1 MKLKP
6 WKARIRRKVAKA
18 RPSITKICNS
28 SPACAS
34 SSSERPR
41 GLSKIAHT
49 RLPIDE
55 IPDEK
60 ILFYDIETDNQFAP
74 YAKLK
79 LIVAQVGIDGNPYV
93 VRSESQQ
100 REFRRML
107 ADPTMLKFG
116 WNNKSF
122 DDIVLAR
129 HGYPVCEENSH
140 DLMLA
145 CKTVAPHL
153 ASYSLKF
160 VNFHYFADPHFP
172 EMRLERYALKKGISK
187 WDVTGPLMDE
197 YALWD
202 ITQTKHMFQL
212 FWDVV
217 IRKAHW
223 RAYCLDVSQ
232 GEPVR
237 EMETEG
243 GLFLDDE
250 DLVNRIATLQNEKL
264 YWEQRAFQLSGGRVE
279 NPNSPKQIGIYL
291 DECGF
296 DLELSDNGAFS
307 VPKSLLLDLLDLD
320 NPENDR
326 NSVARCTYEVRKVNS
341 SLKYYENYHEALHHC
356 EDHLRRG
363 WIPIQISISN
373 ARTRRYT
380 SNSLYKLNF
389 QNPDKEAKK
398 VQLVPPG
405 YLGVWIDSTQVENV
419 VHIYESDDY
428 LRREAYEADPEW
440 NEYVWLC
447 NRILGGSRTKKELDS
462 IPSPQ
467 VPHWSIY
474 KQFKTIK
481 LALNFGMG
489 IAKFCK
495 SCGVDEE
502 TGAHMFGLVH
512 DACPAI
518 HRLQRRIAEDLGKF
532 GHVADAFGHIYTGSI
547 RQAYKVVAYLIQGC
561 GTGSLPKAQ
570 IRANYDTLRK
580 YDGYLRGTPDRRSP
594 EHPRYKAG
602 VMCGT
607 CHDENS
613 LRLRLSL
620 GQDCIVAALQDLM
633 YNMTDR
639 FSPKFD
645 GIPLRAKLYLSRTT
659 CHEAEEVDIK
669 DEKKIL
675 SFLN

>member
-1 MKLKP
+1 MNSKPLAIPPVLQKREKLQS
-6 WKARIRRKVAKA
+6 ASLR
-18 RPSITKICNS
+18 S
-28 SPACAS
+28 SPNS
-34 SSSERPR
+34 FVERPR
-41 GLSKIAHT
+41 GLSRVPHS
-49 RLPIDE
+49 RVPIDDLPE
-55 IPDEK
+55 HK

-79 LIVAQVGIDGNPYV
+79 LIVAQVGVNGTPYV
-93 VRSESQQ
+93 VRTHAQQ
-100 REFRRML
+100 VDFKRRL
-107 ADPTMLKFG
+107 ADPSVLKFG

-122 DDIVLAR
+122 DDIVLHR
-129 HGYPVCEENSH
+129 HGYHISECNSH

-153 ASYSLKF
+153 ASYTLKF
-160 VNFHYFADPHFP
+160 VNWHYFADPHFP
-172 EMRLERYALKKGISK
+172 EMELERYALKKGISK
-187 WDVTGPLMDE
+187 WDVTGPLMDA

-223 RAYCLDVSQ
+223 RAYCLDLSQ
-232 GEPVR
+232 GAPVR
-237 EMETEG
+237 EMELEG
-243 GLFLDDE
+243 GLFLDED
-250 DLVNRIATLQNEKL
+250 DLVERIAALQNQKM
-264 YWEQRAFQLSGGRVE
+264 YWGQQAHKHSGGKVE
-279 NPNSPKQIGIYL
+279 NPNSSKQVGRYL
-291 DECGF
+291 ASEGF
-296 DLELSDNGAFS
+296 ELDLTDNGEFS
-307 VPKSLLLDLLDLD
+307 VSKDELMDLLEFDEHGKVIFAKD
-320 NPENDR
+320 P
-326 NSVARCTYEVRKVNS
+326 VAQCTWETRKVNS
-341 SLKYYENYHEALHHC
+341 SLKYYENYLEALRHC
-356 EDHLRRG
+356 EDHRRRG
-363 WIPIQISISN
+363 WIPIQVSISN

-405 YLGVWIDSTQVENV
+405 FLGVWIDSTQVENV
-419 VHIYESDDY
+419 VHIYESDDWQ
-428 LRREAYEADPEW
+428 RREAYEADPNW

-447 NRILGGSRTKKELDS
+447 NRILGGNRTKKELDS

-489 IAKFCK
+489 IAKFCR
-495 SCGVDEE
+495 SCGVDEG
-502 TGAHMFGLVH
+502 TGEHMFGLVH

-518 HRLQRRIAEDLGKF
+518 HGLQRRVAQDLARH
-532 GHVADAFGHIYTGSI
+532 GHVTDAFGHIYTGSV
-547 RQAYKVVAYLIQGC
+547 RKAYKVVAYLIQGC

-580 YDGYLRGTPDRRSP
+580 YDGYVRGQAGCRD
-594 EHPRYKAG
+594 EGHPRFKAG

-620 GQDCIVAALQDLM
+620 GKDCIFAALQELM

-645 GIPLRAKLYLSRTT
+645 NIPLRAKMYLSRTT
-659 CHEAEEVDIK
+659 CHEAEEVDINDK
-669 DEKKIL
+669 EKIL
-675 SFLN
+675 SYLS

>member
-1 MKLKP
+1 MICLEQAAPPVSAIALRK
-6 WKARIRRKVAKA
+6 RMIRR
-18 RPSITKICNS
+18 
-28 SPACAS
+28 
-34 SSSERPR
+34 
-41 GLSKIAHT
+41 
-49 RLPIDE
+49 PIDE
-55 IPDEK
+55 LEENE
-60 ILFYDIETDNQFAP
+60 ILFYDIETDHQFAP
-74 YAKLK
+74 YCKLK
-79 LIVAQVGIDGNPYV
+79 LIVAQIGLNGKPYV
-93 VRSESQQ
+93 VRTPAQH
-100 REFRRML
+100 RDIKRRL
-107 ADPTMLKFG
+107 ADPSILKFG

-129 HGYPVCEENSH
+129 HGYPVAEENSH

-160 VNFHYFADPHFP
+160 VNWHYFADPHWP
-172 EMRLERYALKKGISK
+172 EFELERYALKEGISK
-187 WDVTGPLMDE
+187 WEVKGPLMDA

-202 ITQTKHMFQL
+202 IVQTKHMFQL

-223 RAYCLDVSQ
+223 RAYLLDLSQ
-232 GEPVR
+232 GAPVL

-243 GLFLDDE
+243 GLFLDPE
-250 DLVNRIATLQNEKL
+250 DLENKIARLQNRKM
-264 YWEQRAFQLSGGRVE
+264 YWEQQAYQLSGGRVT
-279 NPNSPKQIGIYL
+279 NPNSGKQMGKWLTGEGFELALTANGDFSVSKKDLLELLTL
-291 DECGF
+291 DEKGRVI
-296 DLELSDNGAFS
+296 G
-307 VPKSLLLDLLDLD
+307 SLD
-320 NPENDR
+320 P
-326 NSVARCTYEVRKVNS
+326 VAHCTYEVRKINS
-341 SLKYYENYHEALHHC
+341 ALKYYENYLAALHHC
-356 EDHLRRG
+356 DDHLSRG

-405 YLGVWIDSTQVENV
+405 FLGGWIDSTQVENV
-419 VHIYESDDY
+419 VHIYESDDF
-428 LRREAYEADPEW
+428 LRRQAYEADPDW

-447 NRILGGSRTKKELDS
+447 NRILGGNRTKGELDS
-462 IPSPQ
+462 MPSPQ

-489 IAKFCK
+489 IAKFCQ
-495 SCGVDEE
+495 SCGVDKDVGED
-502 TGAHMFGLVH
+502 MFGQVH

-518 HRLQRRIAEDLGKF
+518 HRLQRRVASDLTKY
-532 GHVADAFGHIYTGSI
+532 GHVADAFGHIYTGSV
-547 RQAYKVVAYLIQGC
+547 RSAYKVVAYLIQGC

-580 YDGYLRGTPDRRSP
+580 YDGYVQGQAGRRNQG
-594 EHPRYKAG
+594 HARYKSG

-613 LRLRLSL
+613 FRLRLTL
-620 GQDCIVAALQDLM
+620 GKHTLLAALQEM
-633 YNMTDR
+633 MFNMTER
-639 FSPKFD
+639 FSFKFD

-659 CHEAEEVDIK
+659 CHEAEEVDIN
-669 DEKKIL
+669 DHEKIL
-675 SFLN
+675 SYCN

>member
-1 MKLKP
+1 MISLSEIAPRLPKKP
-6 WKARIRRKVAKA
+6 KWIRR
-18 RPSITKICNS
+18 SI
-28 SPACAS
+28 
-34 SSSERPR
+34 EE
-41 GLSKIAHT
+41 L
-49 RLPIDE
+49 DE
-55 IPDEK
+55 EEIF
-60 ILFYDIETDNQFAP
+60 FYDIETDCQFAP
-74 YAKLK
+74 YAKLR
-79 LIVAQVGIDGNPYV
+79 LIVAQVGLNGKPYV
-93 VRSESQQ
+93 VRTEAQH
-100 REFRRML
+100 RDFRRRL
-107 ADPTMLKFG
+107 ANPRILKFG

-129 HGYPVCEENSH
+129 HGYPVCELNSH

-160 VNFHYFADPHFP
+160 VNWHYFADPHWP
-172 EMRLERYALKKGISK
+172 EFELERFALKEGIVK
-187 WDVTGPLMDE
+187 WDVTGPMMDR
-197 YALWD
+197 YALHD
-202 ITQTKHMFQL
+202 IVQTKHMFQL

-223 RAYCLDVSQ
+223 SAYRLDISQ
-232 GEPVR
+232 GAPVL

-243 GLFLDDE
+243 GLYLDPE
-250 DLVNRIATLQNEKL
+250 DLTQRIASLQNEKL
-264 YWEQRAFQLSGGRVE
+264 YWEQQAYQLSGGKVQ
-279 NPNSPKQIGIYL
+279 NPNSSKQIGLYL
-291 DECGF
+291 DSQGF
-296 DLELSDNGAFS
+296 DLELSGNGDFS

-320 NPENDR
+320 NPLNDK
-326 NSVARCTYEVRKVNS
+326 NSVARCTYEVRRVNS
-341 SLKYYENYHEALHHC
+341 SLKYYENYLEALNHC
-356 EDHLRRG
+356 KEHLHRG
-363 WIPIQISISN
+363 WIPIQVSISN

-380 SNSLYKLNF
+380 SNSKYKLNF

-405 YLGVWIDSTQVENV
+405 HVGVWIDSTQVENV

-428 LRREAYEADPEW
+428 LRRAAYEADPDW

-447 NRILGGSRTKKELDS
+447 NRILGGRRSKKELDS

-489 IAKFCK
+489 VAKFCK
-495 SCGVDEE
+495 SCGVDER
-502 TGAHMFGLVH
+502 TGLHMFGLVH

-518 HRLQRRIAEDLGKF
+518 HVLQRRVAEDIAKY
-532 GHVADAFGHIYTGSI
+532 GHVTDAFGHIYTGSV

-570 IRANYDTLRK
+570 IRANYDTLRE
-580 YDGYLRGTPDRRSP
+580 YDGYVRGEADRRAST
-594 EHPRYKAG
+594 HSRYKAG

-620 GQDCIVAALQDLM
+620 GESTIVEVLNKLM

-645 GIPLRAKLYLSRTT
+645 NIPLRAKLYLSRTT
-659 CHEAEEVDIK
+659 CEEAEEVNIQ
-669 DEKKIL
+669 DEEKIL

>member
-1 MKLKP
+1 MFYNRRTQLRGAKP
-6 WKARIRRKVAKA
+6 PANT
-18 RPSITKICNS
+18 TKICRPANPS
-28 SPACAS
+28 SS
-34 SSSERPR
+34 FSSERPR
-41 GLSKIAHT
+41 GLSRTKHT
-49 RLPIDE
+49 RAAIDDL
-55 IPDEK
+55 PDEK
-60 ILFYDIETDNQFAP
+60 ILFYDIETDDKFAP
-74 YAKLK
+74 YATLK
-79 LIVAQVGIDGNPYV
+79 LIVAQVGVYGIPYV

-100 REFRRML
+100 RTFRAML

-160 VNFHYFADPHFP
+160 VNWHYFADPHFP
-172 EMRLERYALKKGISK
+172 EMRLERYALKEGIDK
-187 WDVTGPLMDE
+187 WSVTGPLMDE

-202 ITQTKHMFQL
+202 IEQTKHMFQL

-223 RAYCLDVSQ
+223 QAYCLDISQ
-232 GEPVR
+232 GAPVR
-237 EMETEG
+237 EMEMEG
-243 GLFLDDE
+243 GLFLNAE
-250 DLVNRIATLQNEKL
+250 DLTKRIAALQNRKM
-264 YWEQRAFQLSGGRVE
+264 YWGQEAHRLSGGRVE
-279 NPNSPKQIGIYL
+279 NPNSSQQVGRYL
-291 DECGF
+291 ASEGF
-296 DLELSDNGAFS
+296 ELDLTNSGEFS
-307 VPKSLLLDLLDLD
+307 VSKEELMDLLEFDD
-320 NPENDR
+320 KGKVTFAKDPI
-326 NSVARCTYEVRKVNS
+326 AQCTWETRKVNS
-341 SLKYYENYHEALHHC
+341 SLKYYENYLEALHHC

-363 WIPIQISISN
+363 WIPIQVSISN

-380 SNSLYKLNF
+380 SNSKYKLNF

-428 LRREAYEADPEW
+428 LRRESYEANPDW

-447 NRILGGSRTKKELDS
+447 NRILGGERTKKELDS
-462 IPSPQ
+462 IQSPQ

-502 TGAHMFGLVH
+502 TGQHMFGLVH

-518 HRLQRRIAEDLGKF
+518 HRLQRRVAEDLARY
-532 GHVADAFGHIYTGSI
+532 GHVTDAFGHIYTGSV
-547 RQAYKVVAYLIQGC
+547 RAAYKVVAYLIQGC

-570 IRANYDTLRK
+570 IRANYDTLRRF
-580 YDGYLRGTPDRRSP
+580 DGILHGQSGRRNPDHSG
-594 EHPRYKAG
+594 YKAG

-620 GQDCIVAALQDLM
+620 GNDCILAGLQELM
-633 YNMTDR
+633 WNMTDR
-639 FSPKFD
+639 FSSRFD
-645 GIPLRAKLYLSRTT
+645 GIPLRAKMYLSRTT
-659 CHEAEEVDIK
+659 CHEAQEVNIN
-669 DEKKIL
+669 DEKTIL

>member
-1 MKLKP
+1 MKF
-6 WKARIRRKVAKA
+6 
-18 RPSITKICNS
+18 
-28 SPACAS
+28 
-34 SSSERPR
+34 
-41 GLSKIAHT
+41 T
-49 RLPIDE
+49 RLPLDQ
-55 IPDEK
+55 IPNND
-60 ILFYDIETDNQFAP
+60 ILIYDIETDHQFAP
-74 YAKLK
+74 YATLK
-79 LIVAQVGIDGNPYV
+79 LIVAQVGLTGKPYV
-93 VRSESQQ
+93 VKTPKQHDD
-100 REFRRML
+100 FRRRL
-107 ADPTMLKFG
+107 ADPRVLKFG

-129 HGYPVCEENSH
+129 HGYPVEEINSH

-160 VNFHYFADPHFP
+160 VNWHYFADPHWP
-172 EMRLERYALKKGISK
+172 EFELERFALKEGISKWTVTGPMMERYALH
-187 WDVTGPLMDE
+187 
-197 YALWD
+197 D
-202 ITQTKHMFQL
+202 IVQTQHMFQL

-217 IRKAHW
+217 IRAIHW
-223 RAYCLDVSQ
+223 SAYRLDISQ
-232 GEPVR
+232 GAPVL

-243 GLFLDDE
+243 GLYLDPE
-250 DLVNRIATLQNEKL
+250 DLTQRIASLQNEKL
-264 YWEQRAFQLSGGRVE
+264 YWEQRAFQLSNGKVE
-279 NPNSPKQIGIYL
+279 NPNSPKQIGLYL
-291 DECGF
+291 DARGF
-296 DLELSDNGAFS
+296 DLDLSDNGAFS
-307 VPKSLLLDLLDLD
+307 VPKSILLDLLDLD
-320 NPENDR
+320 NPENDKD
-326 NSVARCTYEVRKVNS
+326 NVARCTYEVRKVNS
-341 SLKYYENYHEALHHC
+341 SLKYYENYLEALHHC
-356 EDHLRRG
+356 EDHLQRG
-363 WIPIQISISN
+363 WIPIQVSISN

-405 YLGVWIDSTQVENV
+405 YVGIWIDSTQVENV

-428 LRREAYEADPEW
+428 LRREDYEANPDW

-467 VPHWSIY
+467 VPHWSVY

-489 IAKFCK
+489 VAKFCK
-495 SCGVDEE
+495 SCGVDER
-502 TGAHMFGLVH
+502 TGMHMFGLVH

-518 HRLQRRIAEDLGKF
+518 HRLQRRIAEDIAKY
-532 GHVADAFGHIYTGSI
+532 GHVADAFGHIYTGSV

-570 IRANYDTLRK
+570 IRANYDTLRE
-580 YDGYLRGTPDRRSP
+580 YDGYVRGQAGHRNK
-594 EHPRYKAG
+594 EHSRYKAG

-620 GQDCIVAALQDLM
+620 GKDTIVEVLEKLM
-633 YNMTDR
+633 FNMQER

-645 GIPLRAKLYLSRTT
+645 NIPLRAKLYLSRTT
-659 CHEAEEVDIK
+659 CEEAEEVAITDS
-669 DEKKIL
+669 EKIL
-675 SFLN
+675 SFLS

>member
-1 MKLKP
+1 MISLADVPPTGRVK
-6 WKARIRRKVAKA
+6 
-18 RPSITKICNS
+18 
-28 SPACAS
+28 
-34 SSSERPR
+34 
-41 GLSKIAHT
+41 HT

-55 IPDEK
+55 IPEDK
-60 ILFYDIETDNQFAP
+60 ILFYDIETNNQFAP
-74 YAKLK
+74 YCSLE
-79 LIVAQVGIDGNPYV
+79 LIVAQVGLRGKPYV
-93 VRSESQQ
+93 VRTAAQ
-100 REFRRML
+100 RADLKRRL
-107 ADPTMLKFG
+107 ADPTILKFG
-116 WNNKSF
+116 WNSKSF
-122 DDIVLAR
+122 DDIVLFR
-129 HGYPVCEENSH
+129 HGFPVCETNSH

-160 VNFHYFADPHFP
+160 VNWHYFADPHFP
-172 EMRLERYALKKGISK
+172 EMELERHALKNGLIK
-187 WDVTGPLMDE
+187 WDVRGKIYED

-202 ITQTKHMFQL
+202 IVQTKHMFQL
-212 FWDVV
+212 FWDIV
-217 IRKAHW
+217 IKREHW
-223 RAYCLDVSQ
+223 SAYRLDLSQ

-237 EMETEG
+237 EMELEG
-243 GLFLDDE
+243 GVFLNNDD
-250 DLVNRIATLQNEKL
+250 LTNRIASLQKQKL
-264 YWEQRAFQLSGGRVE
+264 YWEQRAFQLSHGRVE
-279 NPNSPKQIGIYL
+279 NPNSSKQMGLYL
-291 DECGF
+291 DEQGF
-296 DLELSDNGAFS
+296 DLELTDDNNFS

-320 NPENDR
+320 NPANDR

-341 SLKYYENYHEALHHC
+341 SLKYYENYLEALHHC
-356 EDHLRRG
+356 EDHLTRG
-363 WIPIQISISN
+363 WIPIQLSISN

-380 SNSLYKLNF
+380 SNSFYKLNF

-419 VHIYESDDY
+419 VHIYESQDRA
-428 LRREAYEADPEW
+428 RRRAYEADPNW

-447 NRILGGSRTKKELDS
+447 NRILGGERDKSELDS

-495 SCGVDEE
+495 SCGVDER
-502 TGAHMFGLVH
+502 TGRALFGQVH
-512 DACPAI
+512 EACPAI
-518 HRLQRRIAEDLGKF
+518 HRLQRRVANDLREI
-532 GHVADAFGHIYTGSI
+532 GHVTDAFGHVYTGSVNK
-547 RQAYKVVAYLIQGC
+547 AYKVVAYLIQGC

-570 IRANYDTLRK
+570 IRANYDTLRRF
-580 YDGYLRGTPDRRSP
+580 DGLRHNRFNSVAGKS
-594 EHPRYKAG
+594 G

-613 LRLRLSL
+613 LRLRLDL
-620 GQDCIVAALQDLM
+620 GRATILAILQELM
-633 YNMTDR
+633 ENMTTR

-645 GIPLRAKLYLSRTT
+645 NIPLRAKLYLSRTT
-659 CHEAEEVDIK
+659 CEEATEVSIK
-669 DEKKIL
+669 DRDKIA

>member
-1 MKLKP
+1 MTAAQLR
-6 WKARIRRKVAKA
+6 KAM
-18 RPSITKICNS
+18 
-28 SPACAS
+28 
-34 SSSERPR
+34 
-41 GLSKIAHT
+41 T

-55 IPDEK
+55 LAEDQ
-60 ILFYDIETDNQFAP
+60 ILFYDIETDHQFAP
-74 YAKLK
+74 YASLQ
-79 LIVAQVGIDGNPYV
+79 LIVAQDGLDGEPYV
-93 VRSESQQ
+93 VRTT
-100 REFRRML
+100 RDHAVFRSKL
-107 ADPTMLKFG
+107 ADPRILKFG

-160 VNFHYFADPHFP
+160 VNWYYFGDPHFP
-172 EMRLERYALKKGISK
+172 EMELERYALKEGIDK
-187 WDVTGPLMDE
+187 WSVRGKIYED

-202 ITQTKHMFQL
+202 IVQTKHTFQL
-212 FWDVV
+212 FWDIV

-223 RAYCLDVSQ
+223 RAYLLDLSQ
-232 GEPVR
+232 GAPVL

-243 GLFLDDE
+243 GLFLDAD
-250 DLVNRIATLQNEKL
+250 DLTQKIATLQNEKL
-264 YWEQRAFQLSGGRVE
+264 YWEQRAYQLSGGKVQ
-279 NPNSPKQIGIYL
+279 NPNSPKQIGLYL
-291 DECGF
+291 DAQGF

-320 NPENDR
+320 NPALDR
-326 NSVARCTYEVRKVNS
+326 NNVARCTYEVRKVNS
-341 SLKYYENYHEALHHC
+341 SLKYYENYLEALHHC
-356 EDHLRRG
+356 EDHLQRG
-363 WIPIQISISN
+363 WIPIQVSISN

-380 SNSLYKLNF
+380 SNSRYRLNF

-398 VQLVPPG
+398 VQLVPSG

-419 VHIYESDDY
+419 VHIYESNDIA
-428 LRREAYEADPEW
+428 RREDYEANPDW

-447 NRILGGSRTKKELDS
+447 NRILGGSRSKSELDS

-495 SCGVDEE
+495 SCGVDED

-518 HRLQRRIAEDLGKF
+518 HRLQKRVAAELATHGHVTDVF
-532 GHVADAFGHIYTGSI
+532 GHVYTGSV
-547 RQAYKVVAYLIQGC
+547 RKAYKVVAYLIQGC

-580 YDGYLRGTPDRRSP
+580 YDGYVRGQAGRRTS
-594 EHPRYKAG
+594 EHSRYKAG

-613 LRLRLSL
+613 LRLRLTL
-620 GQDCIVAALQDLM
+620 GKDTINEVLEELM
-633 YNMTDR
+633 FNMTDK

-645 GIPLRAKLYLSRTT
+645 NIPLRAKLYLSRTT
-659 CHEAEEVDIK
+659 CYEAEEVDINDK
-669 DEKKIL
+669 EKID
-675 SFLN
+675 SFLS

>member
-1 MKLKP
+1 MIAK
-6 WKARIRRKVAKA
+6 WIRR
-18 RPSITKICNS
+18 
-28 SPACAS
+28 
-34 SSSERPR
+34 
-41 GLSKIAHT
+41 
-49 RLPIDE
+49 PIEELDE
-55 IPDEK
+55 EEIF
-60 ILFYDIETDNQFAP
+60 FYDIETDNQFAP

-79 LIVAQVGIDGNPYV
+79 MVVAQVGLNGKRYV
-93 VRSESQQ
+93 VKTKSQWRDL
-100 REFRRML
+100 RERL
-107 ADPTMLKFG
+107 ANPHILKFG

-129 HGYPVCEENSH
+129 HGYAVCERNSH

-145 CKTVAPHL
+145 CKAVAPHL

-160 VNFHYFADPHFP
+160 VNWHYFADPHFP
-172 EMRLERYALKKGISK
+172 EMELERYALKEGISK
-187 WDVTGPLMDE
+187 WGVTGPLMDE

-202 ITQTKHMFQL
+202 IVQTQHMFQL

-217 IRKAHW
+217 IRKVHW
-223 RAYCLDVSQ
+223 AAYRLDLSQ
-232 GEPVR
+232 GAPVL

-243 GLFLDDE
+243 GLYLDPV
-250 DLVNRIATLQNEKL
+250 DLEQRIASLQNQKL
-264 YWEQRAFQLSGGRVE
+264 HWEQRAFQLSGGKVE
-279 NPNSPKQIGIYL
+279 NPNSPKQIGLYL
-291 DECGF
+291 SNQGF
-296 DLELSDNGAFS
+296 DLELSANGDFS
-307 VPKSLLLDLLDLD
+307 VPKSLLIDLLDLENSD
-320 NPENDR
+320 NDK

-341 SLKYYENYHEALHHC
+341 SLKYYENYLEALHHC
-356 EDHLRRG
+356 EDHLSRG
-363 WIPIQISISN
+363 WIPIQLSISN

-380 SNSLYKLNF
+380 SNSKYKLNF

-405 YLGVWIDSTQVENV
+405 HLGVWIDSTQVENV

-428 LRREAYEADPEW
+428 QRRQAYEVDPDW

-447 NRILGGSRTKKELDS
+447 NRILGGDKSKKELDS

-467 VPHWSIY
+467 VPNWSIY

-489 IAKFCK
+489 VAKFCK
-495 SCGVDEE
+495 SCGVDER
-502 TGAHMFGLVH
+502 TGIHMFGLVH

-518 HRLQRRIAEDLGKF
+518 HKLQHRVAEDIAKF
-532 GHVADAFGHIYTGSI
+532 GHVTDAFGHIYTGSV

-570 IRANYDTLRK
+570 IRANYDTLRE
-580 YDGYLRGTPDRRSP
+580 YDGYVRGQAGRRTR
-594 EHPRYKAG
+594 EHSHFKAG

-620 GQDCIVAALQDLM
+620 GKTTIIETLEKLM
-633 YNMTDR
+633 YNMTER

-645 GIPLRAKLYLSRTT
+645 NIPLRAKLYLSRST
-659 CHEAEEVDIK
+659 CQEAEEIDINGK
-669 DEKKIL
+669 ETIALYTEKSPEAANEYHEQQEEKR
-675 SFLN
+675 NKKAA

>member
-1 MKLKP
+1 M
-6 WKARIRRKVAKA
+6 
-18 RPSITKICNS
+18 
-28 SPACAS
+28 
-34 SSSERPR
+34 
-41 GLSKIAHT
+41 HT
-49 RLPIDE
+49 RSLIED
-55 IPDEK
+55 IPEEN
-60 ILFYDIETDNQFAP
+60 ILFYDIETTHQFAP
-74 YAKLK
+74 YTDLK
-79 LIVAQVGIDGNPYV
+79 LIVAQVGIEGKPYV
-93 VRSESQQ
+93 VKTPAQHRDIK
-100 REFRRML
+100 RRL
-107 ADPTMLKFG
+107 ADPSILKFG
-116 WNNKSF
+116 WNSKSF
-122 DDIVLAR
+122 DDIVLYR
-129 HGYPVCEENSH
+129 HGYPVCESNSH

-160 VNFHYFADPHFP
+160 VNWHYFADPHFP
-172 EMRLERYALKKGISK
+172 EMELERYALKKGIDK
-187 WDVTGPLMDE
+187 WSVTGPMME
-197 YALWD
+197 AYALWD
-202 ITQTKHMFQL
+202 ITQTQHMFQL
-212 FWDVV
+212 FWDIV
-217 IRKAHW
+217 IRKEHW
-223 RAYCLDVSQ
+223 RAYLLDLSQ

-237 EMETEG
+237 EMELEG
-243 GLFLDDE
+243 GLFLNPSNLKD
-250 DLVNRIATLQNEKL
+250 RIATLQNEKL
-264 YWEQRAFQLSGGRVE
+264 YWEQRAYQLSDGKVS
-279 NPNSPKQIGIYL
+279 NPNSPKQIGLYL
-291 DECGF
+291 DEKGF
-296 DLELSDNGAFS
+296 DLELSDSGAFS

-320 NPENDR
+320 NPLNDR

-341 SLKYYENYHEALHHC
+341 SLKYYENYYEALHHC
-356 EDHLRRG
+356 EDHLARG
-363 WIPIQISISN
+363 WIPVQFSISN

-380 SNSLYKLNF
+380 SNSFHKLNF

-398 VQLVPPG
+398 VQLVPPN

-447 NRILGGSRTKKELDS
+447 NRILGGERDKRTLDF

-502 TGAHMFGLVH
+502 TGRHMFGLVH

-518 HRLQRRIAEDLGKF
+518 HALQSRVALDLAKH
-532 GHVADAFGHIYTGSI
+532 GHVTDTFGHIYTGSV
-547 RQAYKVVAYLIQGC
+547 RKAYKVVAYLIQGC

-580 YDGYLRGTPDRRSP
+580 YDGYYRGRIRPSVG
-594 EHPRYKAG
+594 KSG

-613 LRLRLSL
+613 LRLRLDL
-620 GQDCIVAALQDLM
+620 GRSTIFATLQELM
-633 YNMTDR
+633 SNMTEK
-639 FSPKFD
+639 FSPRFD
-645 GIPLRAKLYLSRTT
+645 NIPLRAKLYLSRTT
-659 CHEAEEVDIK
+659 CYEAEEIEITNTDSIWKLSGSLEEAKEEQLRLKVLR
-669 DEKKIL
+669 EKKKKTFI
-675 SFLN
+675 SSSPP

>member
-1 MKLKP
+1 MICLTDTLPVPVRKLK
-6 WKARIRRKVAKA
+6 
-18 RPSITKICNS
+18 
-28 SPACAS
+28 
-34 SSSERPR
+34 
-41 GLSKIAHT
+41 HT
-49 RLPIDE
+49 RLPIEELDE
-55 IPDEK
+55 EQ
-60 ILFYDIETDNQFAP
+60 ILFYDIETTNQFAP
-74 YAKLK
+74 YCELK
-79 LIVAQVGIDGNPYV
+79 LIVAQVGVNGKPYV
-93 VRSESQQ
+93 VRTHAQQ
-100 REFRRML
+100 VDFKRRL
-107 ADPTMLKFG
+107 ADPNILKFG

-129 HGYPVCEENSH
+129 HGYFIHERNSH

-145 CKTVAPHL
+145 CKAIAPHL

-160 VNFHYFADPHFP
+160 VNWHYFADPHFP
-172 EMRLERYALKKGISK
+172 EMELERYALKEGIDK
-187 WDVTGPLMDE
+187 WSVTGPLMDA

-202 ITQTKHMFQL
+202 ITQTQHMFQL

-217 IRKAHW
+217 IRQVHW
-223 RAYCLDVSQ
+223 RAYLLDLSQ
-232 GEPVR
+232 GAPLL

-243 GLFLDDE
+243 GLFLNADDLKE
-250 DLVNRIATLQNEKL
+250 KIARLQMQKL
-264 YWEQRAFQLSGGRVE
+264 YWDQRAYQLSGGKVT
-279 NPNSPKQIGIYL
+279 NPNSPKQIGLYL

-296 DLELSDNGAFS
+296 DLELSANGDFS
-307 VPKSLLLDLLDLD
+307 VPKSLLLDLLDLE
-320 NPENDR
+320 NPENDK
-326 NSVARCTYEVRKVNS
+326 NSVARCTYEVRKRNS
-341 SLKYYENYHEALHHC
+341 SLKYYENYLEALHHC
-356 EDHLRRG
+356 EDHLSRG
-363 WIPIQISISN
+363 WIPIQLSISN

-380 SNSLYKLNF
+380 SNSFYKLNF

-405 YLGVWIDSTQVENV
+405 HLGVWIDSTQVENV

-428 LRREAYEADPEW
+428 LRREAYEADPWW

-447 NRILGGSRTKKELDS
+447 NRILGGDRTKEELDS

-489 IAKFCK
+489 IAHFCK

-502 TGAHMFGLVH
+502 TGRHMFELVH

-518 HRLQRRIAEDLGKF
+518 HSLQRRVASDLARD
-532 GHVADAFGHIYTGSI
+532 GHVVDAFGHIYTGDV
-547 RQAYKVVAYLIQGC
+547 RKAYKVVAYLIQGC

-570 IRANYDTLRK
+570 IRANYDTLRE
-580 YDGYLRGTPDRRSP
+580 YDGYVRGQVGRRAPGHS
-594 EHPRYKAG
+594 RYKAG

-613 LRLRLSL
+613 LRLRLDL
-620 GQDCIVAALQDLM
+620 GKETIIACLQKLM
-633 YNMTDR
+633 FNMTEK

-645 GIPLRAKLYLSRTT
+645 NIPLRAKLYLSRTT
-659 CHEAEEVDIK
+659 CEEAKEVDIT
-669 DEKKIL
+669 DTETIL
-675 SFLN
+675 RYAA

>member
-1 MKLKP
+1 MSTSTVSLQ
-6 WKARIRRKVAKA
+6 
-18 RPSITKICNS
+18 S
-28 SPACAS
+28 SF
-34 SSSERPR
+34 SERPR
-41 GLSKIAHT
+41 GLSRVRHSCV
-49 RLPIDE
+49 PISE
-55 IPDEK
+55 LAENK

-74 YAKLK
+74 YAKLR
-79 LIVAQVGIDGNPYV
+79 LIVAQVGLNGKPYV
-93 VRSESQQ
+93 VKTHAQQ
-100 REFRRML
+100 CDLRRRL
-107 ADPTMLKFG
+107 ADPTILKFG

-129 HGYPVCEENSH
+129 HGYPVCEINSH

-160 VNFHYFADPHFP
+160 VNWHYFADPHFP
-172 EMRLERYALKKGISK
+172 EMRLEAYALKEGVSK
-187 WDVTGPLMDE
+187 WDVTGKIFDE

-202 ITQTKHMFQL
+202 IVQTKHMFQL

-223 RAYCLDVSQ
+223 RAYCLDISQ

-237 EMETEG
+237 EMECEG
-243 GLFLDDE
+243 GLFLNAV
-250 DLVNRIATLQNEKL
+250 DLEIKIADLQNRKL
-264 YWEQRAFQLSGGRVE
+264 YWGQRAYELSGGKVE
-279 NPNSPKQIGIYL
+279 NPNSPKQIGLYL

-320 NPENDR
+320 NPDNDR

-341 SLKYYENYHEALHHC
+341 SLKYYENYLEALHHC
-356 EDHLRRG
+356 EDHLQRG
-363 WIPIQISISN
+363 WIPMQISISN

-405 YLGVWIDSTQVENV
+405 FLGVWIDSTQVENV

-428 LRREAYEADPEW
+428 LRRAAYEADPKW

-447 NRILGGSRTKKELDS
+447 NRILGGNRGKEELDS
-462 IPSPQ
+462 IPSSK

-518 HRLQRRIAEDLGKF
+518 HHLQRRVAEDLAKY
-532 GHVADAFGHIYTGSI
+532 GHVSDTFGHIYTGSI
-547 RQAYKVVAYLIQGC
+547 RKAYKVVAYLIQGC

-580 YDGYLRGTPDRRSP
+580 YDGYLRGQADRRGP
-594 EHPRYKAG
+594 EHPMYKAG

-620 GQDCIVAALQDLM
+620 GQGAIIAALQELM

-639 FSPKFD
+639 FSPRFD
-645 GIPLRAKLYLSRTT
+645 NIPLRAKMYLSRTT
-659 CHEAEEVDIK
+659 CYEAKEVDIN
-669 DEKKIL
+669 DEKTIL
-675 SFLN
+675 SYLN

>member
-1 MKLKP
+1 MICLEQAASP
-6 WKARIRRKVAKA
+6 VSAARLRKRMIQ
-18 RPSITKICNS
+18 RPI
-28 SPACAS
+28 
-34 SSSERPR
+34 EE
-41 GLSKIAHT
+41 LD
-49 RLPIDE
+49 DE
-55 IPDEK
+55 QIF
-60 ILFYDIETDNQFAP
+60 FYDIETTNQFAP
-74 YAKLK
+74 YCELK
-79 LIVAQVGIDGNPYV
+79 LIVCQDGLDGEPYV
-93 VRSESQQ
+93 VRTEQQ
-100 REFRRML
+100 KRDFKQKL
-107 ADPTMLKFG
+107 ANPKLLKFG

-160 VNFHYFADPHFP
+160 VNWHYYADPHFP
-172 EMRLERYALKKGISK
+172 EMDLESYALKRGIDK
-187 WDVTGPLMDE
+187 WSVTGPLMDN

-202 ITQTKHMFQL
+202 VTQTMHMFQL

-223 RAYCLDVSQ
+223 KAYLLDLSQ
-232 GEPVR
+232 GSPLL

-250 DLVNRIATLQNEKL
+250 DLVKRIARLQNQKL
-264 YWEQRAFQLSGGRVE
+264 YWEQRAFQLSGGKVS
-279 NPNSPKQIGIYL
+279 NPNSPKQIGLWL
-291 DECGF
+291 DEKGF

-307 VPKSLLLDLLDLD
+307 VPKAILLDLLDLENPD
-320 NPENDR
+320 NDKD
-326 NSVARCTYEVRKVNS
+326 SVARCTYEVRKVNS
-341 SLKYYENYHEALHHC
+341 SLKYYDNYHEALHHC
-356 EDHLRRG
+356 EEHLERG
-363 WIPIQISISN
+363 WIPVQLSISN

-428 LRREAYEADPEW
+428 LRREAYEADPDW

-447 NRILGGSRTKKELDS
+447 NRILGGNRGKSELDS

-474 KQFKTIK
+474 KQFKTVK

-495 SCGVDEE
+495 SCGVDED
-502 TGAHMFGLVH
+502 TGTDMFESVH
-512 DACPAI
+512 EACPAI
-518 HRLQRRIAEDLGKF
+518 RRLQKRIGADLIKY
-532 GHVADAFGHIYTGSI
+532 GHVTDAFGHIYTGGV
-547 RQAYKVVAYLIQGC
+547 RAAYKVVAYLIQGC

-580 YDGYLRGTPDRRSP
+580 YDGYVQGIPQRRNP
-594 EHPRYKAG
+594 EHSRYKAG

-620 GQDCIVAALQDLM
+620 GKETIFAALQDLM

-659 CHEAEEVDIK
+659 THEAEEVSITDR
-669 DEKKIL
+669 EKIL
-675 SFLN
+675 SYLN